1 MKFILVLVIFIAVI
15 FGIITFQNNVE
26 IAVKFINWNFSG
38 HLALVLL
45 VPFAVGLLAG
55 ISALIPP
62 VWKKAAQARHLKKRV
77 QELEDEMSQETDEV
91 EQVTHEAE
99 TGQPSEETPE
109 VLEPE
114 KKTL

>member
-1 MKFILVLVIFIAVI
+1 MKFILVLIVIIAVL

-26 IAVKFINWNFSG
+26 VSVKFIKWSFSG
-38 HLALVLL
+38 HLALALL

-55 ISALIPP
+55 IAALIPP
-62 VWKKAAQARHLKKRV
+62 VWKKSAQARHLKKRV
-77 QELEDEMSQETDEV
+77 QELEDEMSQEREEI
-91 EQVTHEAE
+91 EQVAHEAE
-99 TGQPSEETPE
+99 TEQPAEVTPE